1 MKPVSR
7 TRLAELSLSLSSFYK
22 MCNFTAFLQDT
33 KVTKTN
39 PVNNVVIQY
48 VGLLYIAKA
57 QGTC

>member
-39 PVNNVVIQY
+39 PVNNVVI
-48 VGLLYIAKA
+48 LLYIAKA